1 MTTRYIYVRG
11 AVLCAAAGAMLMLG
25 VASGFA
31 PSQVVAAEDKE
42 GVRDILFDTPQL
54 NLVSAGETLKYNFVR
69 DASEPKL
76 LGPNF
81 TDEIKVDVAKVSE
94 EGRRDV
100 DVQIF
105 SGDRGRDVRH
115 LPGMTANPVLVFYLD
130 RAVANYALLAGG
142 SKGYLKNRFR
152 LALRTTAKIEPA
164 KLQYN
169 GKTVDGHHVWVTP
182 YVNDPNKEKMSG
194 YEKARFDV
202 FVSDKVPGY
211 LVEMKS
217 HFESPEPG
225 APKLDERIVLDG
237 AGDEK

>member
-1 MTTRYIYVRG
+1 MTTLIIYVRG
-11 AVLCAAAGAMLMLG
+11 AVLCAAAGAMLTLG

-31 PSQVVAAEDKE
+31 PSQAAAAEDKE

-54 NLVSAGETLKYNFVR
+54 NLVSAGDTLKYNFAR

-81 TDEIKVDVAKVSE
+81 TDEIKIDVAKVGE

-130 RAVANYALLAGG
+130 RAVSNFALLAGG

-152 LALRTTAKIEPA
+152 LALRTTAKIEPK
-164 KLQYN
+164 KLEYN
-169 GKTVDGHHVWVTP
+169 GKTVEGYHVWVAP

-202 FVSDKVPGY
+202 FVSDEVPGY
-211 LVEMKS
+211 LVEMSS
-217 HFESPEPG
+217 HFESPQPG

-237 AGDEK
+237 AGVAK